1 MADIEQLTRAFMAAD
16 KAGDTKSAQLL
27 ANAIREQTTSQP
39 TVDAPVAAQE
49 APDTSYSGALRQ
61 GYDQAGA
68 LVGKGIQSGGELIGN
83 EAVTNYGAEM
93 AARNE
98 AEIEASNYQRPE
110 GADGII
116 SNLREGDY
124 ANAGRSL
131 AYGAAEA
138 APQVAGGVVASV
150 GAGLAATT
158 APIVGTAA
166 ALGGT
171 AYGITSALGANRQE
185 KEDQGMD
192 PTATATDLATAV
204 ASGLIE
210 LTPLKG
216 GGATLKVVRE
226 AVQEGAQEGLVIGG
240 NAVQGG
246 EYVGEDVLERMGDA
260 AITGGAIAKGVNVG
274 ISTVNKAGK
283 VVFRPKAE
291 VDPETAQAAGDVARI
306 MQEMA
311 ETNGFNLKDIDPSSK
326 KGAKEA
332 LEQARTVINTE
343 IRTAQKTIKKDL
355 YEGLDD
361 ATKSRFEEL
370 IASARTKVAR
380 NSPIEDIQF
389 VKDNFGET
397 KQGQMLVQSMY
408 KANVTTELSA
418 AGLKGGVSQ
427 FTDTFNPIPRIMG
440 GSYNPMGAVAGNLN
454 TGAAIATGGQSLA
467 AQIPLVVGGRAIDAV
482 TGRRSKVNRFVNKN
496 KAQEGLGPVSGI
508 DIEGTAQRRK
518 DALKAK
524 KEAAKQAE
532 RDARAAAAQA
542 GRDAREAARQAGRD
556 AKAQAAASKAA
567 EKERLAQLNAERN
580 INDIVNGLPPHRKSP
595 RGTVFKAIEE
605 TTGLKVGKDGMT
617 APEIDALIDKAAS
630 IAETTFADDP
640 IISRAFKEYRTHL
653 KTGRMSLEG
662 SPLNSVTAAIKKVIT
677 EIDTSIVPAPTKA
690 PKGPPPLSPQ
700 AARGKAEN
708 EGFLATLRGK
718 MDSDTTISEADRGVL
733 NTAYDALKMNLGKNP
748 LQGAEGIMGTAVAK
762 LSSPSLAET
771 HLAPYI
777 QRVRQQQEGTNAPI
791 QPEPSEPTGNPAPA
805 GPTPVDPAPAPPPGP
820 VLQPAPAK
828 PKPTPK
834 APTPKEVEK
843 AKPDA
848 TAIIEI
854 GKKGSKYENGIQDW
868 DMALDAAKL
877 LGQAV
882 SIFSSNAAMA
892 KRAKVENFASKRKPI
907 SRNTAGFFS
916 RVGSK
921 GGAGGTIFSIRPGG
935 SIGGKKRTRM
945 EALSTLL
952 HEIAHGVTMGPMDGK
967 TSDPYML
974 PRQETSHNNLA
985 KLSGDMY
992 PPGSFVGSA
1001 IAPLLSG
1008 KNYDVNHPVVQ
1019 EINNLQRNV
1028 SVYLRDNPEDSKGVR
1043 EFQDI
1048 ANPNGPIAKE
1058 YTKYANSFAEFA
1070 VDPVWVYMF
1079 DPALA
1084 KQVMPETTALI
1095 RKEFAK
1101 AGNKQ
1106 IQFYSHPFATILAVV
1121 AAMGLSG
1128 IGRGDDE
1135 EEDQGALMPTPGVL
1149 SA

>member
-1 MADIEQLTRAFMAAD
+1 MAETNRVDKYADWLVANKDKQGTPEFETVATAYKSLRSEAVAQPAEQ
-16 KAGDTKSAQLL
+16 Q
-27 ANAIREQTTSQP
+27 
-39 TVDAPVAAQE
+39 QE

-138 APQVAGGVVASV
+138 APQVAGGVVATV

-158 APIVGTAA
+158 APVVGTAA
-166 ALGGT
+166 AIGGT
-171 AYGITSALGANRQE
+171 AYGITSALGANRKE

-306 MQEMA
+306 MQEMS
-311 ETNGFNLKDIDPSSK
+311 ETNGFNLKDIDPNSK

-380 NSPIEDIQF
+380 NSPVEDIQF

-467 AQIPLVVGGRAIDAV
+467 AQIPIVVGGRAIDAV

-518 DALKAK
+518 DALKATK
-524 KEAAKQAE
+524 KAKVVDPQI
-532 RDARAAAAQA
+532 
-542 GRDAREAARQAGRD
+542 
-556 AKAQAAASKAA
+556 AK
-567 EKERLAQLNAERN
+567 
-580 INDIVNGLPPHRKSP
+580 
-595 RGTVFKAIEE
+595 
-605 TTGLKVGKDGMT
+605 
-617 APEIDALIDKAAS
+617 DKAAKELRATEDAQKKQFYEELEARRNVQQYLAGEAPKEGSPREIVHSVINNTYGAQDRTTLELDAEIKRTFSEMLADASVTAERKMAIRDYLKSVDSGKS
-630 IAETTFADDP
+630 I
-640 IISRAFKEYRTHL
+640 I
-653 KTGRMSLEG
+653 EG
-662 SPLNSVTAAIKKVIT
+662 SPLNDVTSMLRSKSSGFNSKAKPKGKSEPKLPARQEAGKIANQAALATLKGKADK
-677 EIDTSIVPAPTKA
+677 DTSIRKEDRKSLDEAFKELSDPLGKDPVDRLKKIVTKA
-690 PKGPPPLSPQ
+690 E
-700 AARGKAEN
+700 GK
-708 EGFLATLRGK
+708 LI
-718 MDSDTTISEADRGVL
+718 DS
-733 NTAYDALKMNLGKNP
+733 
-748 LQGAEGIMGTAVAK
+748 K
-762 LSSPSLAET
+762 LSEKYLK
-771 HLAPYI
+771 PYVDRI
-777 QRVRQQQEGTNAPI
+777 KGQQ
-791 QPEPSEPTGNPAPA
+791 
-805 GPTPVDPAPAPPPGP
+805 
-820 VLQPAPAK
+820 
-828 PKPTPK
+828 PK
-834 APTPKEVEK
+834 
-843 AKPDA
+843 
-848 TAIIEI
+848 
-854 GKKGSKYENGIQDW
+854 
-868 DMALDAAKL
+868 
-877 LGQAV
+877 
-882 SIFSSNAAMA
+882 
-892 KRAKVENFASKRKPI
+892 
-907 SRNTAGFFS
+907 
-916 RVGSK
+916 
-921 GGAGGTIFSIRPGG
+921 
-935 SIGGKKRTRM
+935 
-945 EALSTLL
+945 
-952 HEIAHGVTMGPMDGK
+952 
-967 TSDPYML
+967 
-974 PRQETSHNNLA
+974 
-985 KLSGDMY
+985 
-992 PPGSFVGSA
+992 
-1001 IAPLLSG
+1001 
-1008 KNYDVNHPVVQ
+1008 
-1019 EINNLQRNV
+1019 
-1028 SVYLRDNPEDSKGVR
+1028 DNP
-1043 EFQDI
+1043 
-1048 ANPNGPIAKE
+1048 NPVG
-1058 YTKYANSFAEFA
+1058 F
-1070 VDPVWVYMF
+1070 
-1079 DPALA
+1079 
-1084 KQVMPETTALI
+1084 
-1095 RKEFAK
+1095 
-1101 AGNKQ
+1101 
-1106 IQFYSHPFATILAVV
+1106 
-1121 AAMGLSG
+1121 GLY
-1128 IGRGDDE
+1128 
-1135 EEDQGALMPTPGVL
+1135 
-1149 SA
+1149 

>member
-158 APIVGTAA
+158 APVVGTAA

-306 MQEMA
+306 MQEMS
-311 ETNGFNLKDIDPSSK
+311 ETNGYNLKDIDPNSK
-326 KGAKEA
+326 KGAGQA

-397 KQGQMLVQSMY
+397 KQGQMLIQSMY

-542 GRDAREAARQAGRD
+542 GRDAREAAKQAGRD

-791 QPEPSEPTGNPAPA
+791 QPEPSEPTGNPSPA
-805 GPTPVDPAPAPPPGP
+805 GPTPVDPAPATPPGP
-820 VLQPAPAK
+820 ALQPAPVAEEPRPTPA
-828 PKPTPK
+828 PKPVPK
-834 APTPKEVEK
+834 PPTTAEVNKEKPRAK
-843 AKPDA
+843 ALL
-848 TAIIEI
+848 EI

-868 DMALDAAKL
+868 DLALEAAKN
-877 LGQAV
+877 LGLAV
-882 SIFSSNAAMA
+882 NIFRSQSGMV
-892 KRAKVENFASKRKPI
+892 KGGRA
-907 SRNTAGFFS
+907 AGFRRLSDRTMGFWS
-916 RVGSK
+916 PKGTK
-921 GGAGGTIFSIRPGG
+921 GGAGGTIFGIQPGG
-935 SIGGKKRTRM
+935 TRKGKKVSNID
-945 EALSTLL
+945 ALTTLL
-952 HEIAHGVTMGPMDGK
+952 HEIAHGVTLGPLDGK
-967 TSDPYML
+967 TSPDFRYK
-974 PRQETSHNNLA
+974 REFARNKLA
-985 KLSGDMY
+985 KVSGDDY
-992 PPGSFVGSA
+992 TPGSFVGSA
-1001 IAPLLSG
+1001 IMPLLTG
-1008 KNYDVNHPVVQ
+1008 PDFTPDNAVVA
-1019 EINNLQRNV
+1019 EINNLQRNI
-1028 SVYLRDNPEDSKGVR
+1028 SVTLGPDSSLIR
-1043 EFQDI
+1043 SFQ
-1048 ANPNGPIAKE
+1048 NMSPNHPNRAS

-1084 KQVMPETTALI
+1084 KELMPETTALI
-1095 RKEFAK
+1095 RKEFSK

-1135 EEDQGALMPTPGVL
+1135 EEDQGVLMPSPGAL